1 MMMNSEKGVAY
12 PVTLLLV
19 AVLTLSCLYA
29 IQLYEAEKRF
39 VFEQEKLMQMDHLM
53 QMAVVDFL
61 QHPAIIEE
69 EEMIHYEVGSVTF
82 TMIGQ
87 SDANLQVELY
97 ARIGEEHKRWS
108 ILHYNTITETVTY
121 FQDMD

>member
-1 MMMNSEKGVAY
+1 MKNSEKGFAY

-19 AVLTLSCLYA
+19 AILTLSCLYA

-53 QMAVVDFL
+53 QMAVVDFV
-61 QHPAIIEE
+61 QQPKEDT
-69 EEMIHYEVGSVTF
+69 IHYEVGSVMF
-82 TMIGQ
+82 KMIGQ
-87 SDANLQVELY
+87 SDAEVQLELY
-97 ARIGEEHKRWS
+97 ARIGEDHKRWS

>member
-1 MMMNSEKGVAY
+1 MNSEKGFAY

-29 IQLYEAEKRF
+29 IQLYELEKRF

-61 QHPAIIEE
+61 QQPNIAHEQGSFQ
-69 EEMIHYEVGSVTF
+69 YEVGSVTY
-82 TMIGQ
+82 TMLGHT
-87 SDANLQVELY
+87 DGELKVELH
-97 ARIGEEHKRWS
+97 AKIGETHKRWS
-108 ILHYNTITETVTY
+108 IMHYNMDNRTIST
-121 FQDMD
+121 FRDMD